1 MWLASQPKLQGAV
14 RTDEAGGV
22 AVEPGEP
29 WWACVPRVSEIG
41 RDVPE
46 MCPRDHPRSP
56 EITGDRPRS
65 PEITRLDPVLLHPLP
80 QDEWPAGLAED
91 IAALWHEPHGDRQ
104 SELLLRGGER

>member
-1 MWLASQPKLQGAV
+1 
-14 RTDEAGGV
+14 
-22 AVEPGEP
+22 
-29 WWACVPRVSEIG
+29 
-41 RDVPE
+41 
-46 MCPRDHPRSP
+46 MCPRCAPEITRGHQRSP
-56 EITGDRPRS
+56 EITGDHRSSPEITGDHPRS